1 MLLPVTATVPELSV
15 NCSVGAVLVVL
26 FVVAAVVVEFV
37 FDVDCICCSV
47 DCWVDAVVVVDV
59 DVDADVDVEVA
70 AAVVVDD
77 LMGYKSRTSAAAAIA
92 AAIPPAISNLFVDI
106 MITIYRLA

>member
-59 DVDADVDVEVA
+59 DVDADVEAA

-77 LMGYKSRTSAAAAIA
+77 LMGFKSRTSAAAAIA

>member
-26 FVVAAVVVEFV
+26 FVVAAVVVVDAVVVV
-37 FDVDCICCSV
+37 FAVDCICCSV
-47 DCWVDAVVVVDV
+47 DCWVDAAVVV
-59 DVDADVDVEVA
+59 DVDADVEAA

-77 LMGYKSRTSAAAAIA
+77 LMGFKSRTSAAAAIA